1 MIATLTGALA
11 VVAMMIPMA
20 SAQAADVAPI
30 ASVVPVADTSADG
43 IQRVAKTHKPQ
54 VEQQSFTAA
63 PATAMP
69 AEPSAPTAP
78 TGPNGGTASGSGS
91 EGELG
96 DDAFGNGNSEAGNG
110 DAAAPYS
117 LAAEPRSRSAAPQ
130 SGDAGDGS
138 DSASNAPAAPAPAP
152 VPSAPSAP
160 QPQASPQ
167 TSRAVTVSA
176 DLSGLATVGVTW
188 KQQDM
193 KDADKAPTYQLRYFR
208 NNAWSQWITIPS
220 IDDDFGRIG
229 LSPSYYVGDAT
240 KVEAQLIPVAGQT
253 ITEAKL
259 ITVDSGYSAVG
270 DAQGS
275 AYRNGNKGDKASIDD
290 PYAVGETSAV
300 RSDNAA
306 SESDSPRPATA
317 GWSAN
322 TPAASG
328 AVSATLTSGKS
339 ASASASTTTPTVRTA
354 AAVTA
359 TGRIH
364 TREEWW
370 VAGNPAMTWK
380 PKRDGHWKG
389 AIVHHTVDRNDYTQA
404 EVPAMI
410 NGIYLFHNTQRGWG
424 DIGYQLIVDRFGG
437 IWEGRDE
444 GVANQIVPASQVEGA
459 QASGFNRDTFGIAML
474 GSYHLDVA
482 PTDAQIES
490 TAAAIAWEFR
500 ALRIPSPFGTF
511 QFHGTQQR
519 VTGHGDASH
528 YIGGDLNHTLCPGQ
542 QVWDRMET
550 IRARVLGYMIHP
562 SAMAA
567 VNVPNGTYYI
577 NSVAKDSS
585 SIEIPMTA
593 NTANTAN
600 GSNAATPVYNTADG
614 ARTQLHSATGKP
626 NQQFTFT
633 RQPDG
638 SYEIRNVASGKAL
651 DVADDRAWNNAEV
664 RQWTPDNTAAQH
676 WFIRDSG
683 SGYYLQSALGDYV
696 LDLSNGRT
704 ADGSTAALYSAN
716 DSAAQKFGLASA
728 DIAIPTNRN
737 VRIES
742 ALRANL
748 VLDIYGG
755 SMANGGALQIYGWN
769 GSGAQ
774 QYRFRLVGNNVVEIR
789 NVRSGRVIDVPG
801 NSKANGVKLQQ
812 YAANGSSAQHWMV
825 RRAGSGGASAPVSFY
840 GVASGKSFDLPGGS
854 QRPGTRVQLYTGNNT
869 VAQQWRIR

>member
-1 MIATLTGALA
+1 MRRGEKDKWSTDELPTRVNRCVNRVIETLTGALA
-11 VVAMMIPMA
+11 VVAMMTSMA
-20 SAQAADVAPI
+20 SAQAVGVAPI
-30 ASVVPVADTSADG
+30 GSAAPVADTSADG

-63 PATAMP
+63 PATATP
-69 AEPSAPTAP
+69 AEPSVPAAPTE
-78 TGPNGGTASGSGS
+78 PNDGSASGNGS
-91 EGELG
+91 EDET
-96 DDAFGNGNSEAGNG
+96 GNGTSGNT
-110 DAAAPYS
+110 AAPYS
-117 LAAEPRSRSAAPQ
+117 LAIEPQSRSAAPQ

-160 QPQASPQ
+160 QSQSSPQ
-167 TSRAVTVSA
+167 PSRAVTVSA

-208 NNAWSQWITIPS
+208 NNAWSPWLTIPS

-229 LSPSYYVGDAT
+229 VSPSYYVGDAT
-240 KVEAQLIPVAGQT
+240 KVEAQLTPVAGQT
-253 ITEAKL
+253 ITAAKL

-275 AYRNGNKGDKASIDD
+275 AYRSGNKGDNKGDKASADD
-290 PYAVGETSAV
+290 AYAVGEIDAV

-306 SESDSPRPATA
+306 FGSDS
-317 GWSAN
+317 
-322 TPAASG
+322 
-328 AVSATLTSGKS
+328 
-339 ASASASTTTPTVRTA
+339 VRT

-359 TGRIH
+359 TGRVH

-593 NTANTAN
+593 N
-600 GSNAATPVYNTADG
+600 AATPVYSTADG
-614 ARTQLHSATGKP
+614 ARTQIHSATGKP

-651 DVADDRAWNNAEV
+651 DVADGRAWNNAEV

-825 RRAGSGGASAPVSFY
+825 RRAGSGGDNAPVSFY

-869 VAQQWRIR
+869 VAQQWRVK